1 MVKVV
6 LIMLFLAAV
15 LTGCGAGGTSMANG
29 YQQISQE
36 AAKQMIDHQEV
47 IVLDVREQ
55 HEYDAGHIPGAVLFP
70 VGSIKKDPAEA
81 VIPSL
86 DSAVLVYCRSG
97 NRSRT
102 AAAALANLGYSQVFE
117 FGGINTWPYEVE

>member
-1 MVKVV
+1 
-6 LIMLFLAAV
+6 
-15 LTGCGAGGTSMANG
+15 MANG

-36 AAKQMIDHQEV
+36 DAKQMMDHQEV

-55 HEYDAGHIPGAVLFP
+55 HEYDAGHIPGAVLLP
-70 VGSIKKDPAEA
+70 VGSIKKDTAEA

>member
-15 LTGCGAGGTSMANG
+15 LTGCRAGGTSMANG

-36 AAKQMIDHQEV
+36 DAKQMMDHQEV

-55 HEYDAGHIPGAVLFP
+55 HEYDAGHIPRAVLLP
-70 VGSIKKDPAEA
+70 VGSIKKDTAEA

>member
-36 AAKQMIDHQEV
+36 DAKQMMDHQEV

-55 HEYDAGHIPGAVLFP
+55 HEYDAGHIPGAVLLP
-70 VGSIKKDPAEA
+70 VGSIKKDTAEA